1 MSNQSKFHHDYSHA
15 TNQLAKQIWYKYPEI
30 VRQCVENVDFIKDNL
45 LKNSMSGH
53 MGVEQVN
60 YWYDNRMAVLAQ
72 NRNWNRNN
80 DLKISPSDLEI
91 NRMMIGSAPRL
102 IRWLTSDLYRAHE
115 EEVQNL
121 IKLHFKMVNDELE
134 REIDADSAEAYDFI
148 SELVLP
154 VENNV
159 KIPGRGWIDLGPPMA
174 PRTSGEDSDWVTSL
188 VTSAIAAP
196 VSIRKSI
203 RHYADTIDRNCG
215 GNKDESLAKTSIQDA
230 INTIFAESL
239 IPLSHTIF
247 EEANNSKDDK
257 FLHSQA
263 FYWAKFIA
271 SGYHF
276 SGSNTIWHK
285 HKDIEYFRIGSAK
298 VQLLTWIRNQNRV
311 AWASKSSSTD
321 YPEIDIE
328 EFSKNM
334 YSLWNDGLKVDEYIL
349 SELGILRHLE
359 KSKSIMLSAN
369 KAKENNVVKLG
380 ALEKINALTGLE
392 PIKSYAR
399 NLIALNEIDKKRKA
413 QGLPVVS
420 VNRHLVLLGNPGT
433 GKTTSARLL
442 GELFKE
448 LGILSKGHFVEV
460 GQQDLIAEYVG
471 QTAKKTNDAIQ
482 KAKGGV
488 LFIDEAYSL
497 AGKNRG
503 GYGAEAVEV
512 LVKEMENLKDDFVL
526 IVAGYQS
533 EMEQFLSANEGLR
546 SRFSQKIFLPDM
558 SNSELFEVTNS
569 ILNQQKYIL
578 DDSAKETLLK
588 LFANTARTKGFAN
601 ARFARQTAEDIKTK
615 QSLRLIKDD
624 KADLSLILSQDIPV
638 KNFGDLDPESKE
650 KNKLRLEIALQKLN
664 ALTGLDSIKKEVNS
678 IVSLARIARIRA
690 EKGQD
695 SKPVVGHFVFSG
707 NPGTGKTTVAR
718 ILGEIFA
725 SLGLLSSGHTI
736 EAGKSDLI
744 GEYLG
749 QTTPKVKAK
758 VEAALGGVLFIDEA
772 YSLAEKFVKD
782 GFAKEAV
789 ETLVQLMENQRN
801 DFVAIFAGYSEEMA
815 DFIASNKGLE
825 GRITYKLNF
834 DNYNLEELTEIL
846 KSTATA
852 NDFVLTDGYIKAAA
866 LILLQLIKKPN
877 FSNAR
882 TVRELFEY
890 SVRQQSLRL
899 NTQDSIM
906 IDSKMLRTLTDSD
919 LPDIKEVKM
928 DEKQPFGFK

>member
-1 MSNQSKFHHDYSHA
+1 MSNQSKFHSDYSLA
-15 TNQLAKQIWYKYPEI
+15 TNQLAKKIWYKYPEI
-30 VRQCVENVDFIKDNL
+30 IRQCVEHVDFIKNNR
-45 LKNSMSGH
+45 LKNAIAGH
-53 MGVEQVN
+53 MAVEQVN
-60 YWYDNRMAVLAQ
+60 YWYDDRMAVLAQ
-72 NRNWNRNN
+72 NRNWIRNN
-80 DLKISPSDLEI
+80 DLKICPTDLEI

-134 REIDADSAEAYDFI
+134 KEIDADSAEAYDFI

-174 PRTSGEDSDWVTSL
+174 PRTSGEDSDWVTPL

-203 RHYADTIDRNCG
+203 RHYVNTIDTMFG
-215 GNKDESLAKTSIQDA
+215 GKKDTDLAKTSIQDA
-230 INTIFAESL
+230 MNSLFSENLLALSQNIFKTTEGL
-239 IPLSHTIF
+239 
-247 EEANNSKDDK
+247 NSNK
-257 FLHSQA
+257 FTHEQA
-263 FYWAKFIA
+263 LYWAKYVS
-271 SGYHF
+271 SGYQIC
-276 SGSNTIWHK
+276 GKNTIWEK
-285 HKDIEYFRIGSAK
+285 HKVEYQKSEMILAK
-298 VQLLTWIRNQNRV
+298 SKLLTWLRNQNRV
-311 AWASKSSSTD
+311 AWGTQSNSD
-321 YPEIDIE
+321 IRELIDISDWQKDI
-328 EFSKNM
+328 F
-334 YSLWNDGLKVDEYIL
+334 LFNDGLDTEEFIL
-349 SELGILRHLE
+349 EKLGILE
-359 KSKSIMLSAN
+359 KFKESKRIVQSADQLKNEENLKLSAI
-369 KAKENNVVKLG
+369 EQ
-380 ALEKINALTGLE
+380 INSLTGLE
-392 PIKSYAR
+392 PIKSYAK
-399 NLIALNEIDKKRKA
+399 NIVAFHEIAKKRKSR
-413 QGLPVVS
+413 GLPVVP

-442 GELFKE
+442 GQLFKD

-460 GQQDLIAEYVG
+460 GQQDLVAEYVG
-471 QTAKKTNDAIQ
+471 QTAKKTNDAIK

-503 GYGAEAVEV
+503 GYGAEAIEV
-512 LVKEMENLKDDFVL
+512 LVKEMENLKEDFVL

-578 DDSAKETLLK
+578 NDSAKDTLIK

-601 ARFARQTAEDIKTK
+601 ARFARQIAEDIKNK
-615 QSLRLIKDD
+615 QSLRLIKDE
-624 KADLSLILSQDIPV
+624 KADLSLILSQDIPI
-638 KNFGDLDPESKE
+638 KNFGDLDPEIRN
-650 KNKLRLEIALQKLN
+650 KNRLRLEIALEKLN
-664 ALTGLDSIKKEVNS
+664 TLTGLNSIKKEINS

-725 SLGLLSSGHTI
+725 SLGLISSGHTI

-744 GEYLG
+744 GEFLG

-758 VEAALGGVLFIDEA
+758 VEAAIGGVLFIDEA
-772 YSLAEKFVKD
+772 YSLAGKSTRDEY
-782 GFAKEAV
+782 GKEAV
-789 ETLVQLMENQRN
+789 ETLVQLMENHRN
-801 DFVAIFAGYSEEMA
+801 DFVAIFAGYSEEMTN
-815 DFIASNKGLE
+815 FIASNKGLE

-834 DNYNLEELTEIL
+834 ENYNLEELTEIL

-852 NDFVLTDGYIKAAA
+852 NDFVLGDEYVKAAS
-866 LILLQLIKKPN
+866 LILMQLIKKPN

-890 SVRQQSLRL
+890 SVRKQSLRL
-899 NTQDSIM
+899 NSQDSLM

-919 LPDIKEVKM
+919 LPDIKEVKVN
-928 DEKQPFGFK
+928 DKQPFGFN

>member
-1 MSNQSKFHHDYSHA
+1 
-15 TNQLAKQIWYKYPEI
+15 
-30 VRQCVENVDFIKDNL
+30 
-45 LKNSMSGH
+45 
-53 MGVEQVN
+53 
-60 YWYDNRMAVLAQ
+60 
-72 NRNWNRNN
+72 
-80 DLKISPSDLEI
+80 
-91 NRMMIGSAPRL
+91 MMIGSAPRL

-174 PRTSGEDSDWVTSL
+174 PRTSGEDSDWVTAL

-239 IPLSHTIF
+239 IPLSHKIF

-276 SGSNTIWHK
+276 SGKNTIWQK

-311 AWASKSSSTD
+311 AWANKSSSTD

-328 EFSKNM
+328 EFNKNM

-349 SELGILRHLE
+349 SKLGIFGHLE

-369 KAKENNVVKLG
+369 KAKENNVVKLS
-380 ALEKINALTGLE
+380 ALEKINALTGVE

-399 NLIALNEIDKKRKA
+399 NLIALNEIDKKRKI
-413 QGLPVVS
+413 QGLPVAS

-482 KAKGGV
+482 MI
-488 LFIDEAYSL
+488 LFL
-497 AGKNRG
+497 LL
-503 GYGAEAVEV
+503 
-512 LVKEMENLKDDFVL
+512 LV
-526 IVAGYQS
+526 I
-533 EMEQFLSANEGLR
+533 
-546 SRFSQKIFLPDM
+546 
-558 SNSELFEVTNS
+558 
-569 ILNQQKYIL
+569 
-578 DDSAKETLLK
+578 
-588 LFANTARTKGFAN
+588 
-601 ARFARQTAEDIKTK
+601 
-615 QSLRLIKDD
+615 
-624 KADLSLILSQDIPV
+624 
-638 KNFGDLDPESKE
+638 
-650 KNKLRLEIALQKLN
+650 
-664 ALTGLDSIKKEVNS
+664 
-678 IVSLARIARIRA
+678 
-690 EKGQD
+690 
-695 SKPVVGHFVFSG
+695 
-707 NPGTGKTTVAR
+707 
-718 ILGEIFA
+718 
-725 SLGLLSSGHTI
+725 
-736 EAGKSDLI
+736 
-744 GEYLG
+744 
-749 QTTPKVKAK
+749 KVKWNNFYQPTK
-758 VEAALGGVLFIDEA
+758 V
-772 YSLAEKFVKD
+772 
-782 GFAKEAV
+782 
-789 ETLVQLMENQRN
+789 
-801 DFVAIFAGYSEEMA
+801 
-815 DFIASNKGLE
+815 
-825 GRITYKLNF
+825 
-834 DNYNLEELTEIL
+834 
-846 KSTATA
+846 
-852 NDFVLTDGYIKAAA
+852 
-866 LILLQLIKKPN
+866 
-877 FSNAR
+877 
-882 TVRELFEY
+882 
-890 SVRQQSLRL
+890 
-899 NTQDSIM
+899 
-906 IDSKMLRTLTDSD
+906 
-919 LPDIKEVKM
+919 
-928 DEKQPFGFK
+928 